1 MNTYDISQIIK
12 MWEHVEITQEQ
23 AIGQIMLHL
32 QQLGQRVTQLE
43 RLQGIREQPP
53 GDGNKGQGIFA

>member
-1 MNTYDISQIIK
+1 VNTYDISQIIK

-32 QQLGQRVTQLE
+32 QQLGQ
-43 RLQGIREQPP
+43 PP
-53 GDGNKGQGIFA
+53 GDGNKGQGLFA

>member
-32 QQLGQRVTQLE
+32 QQLGQRVTHLE